1 MASIFDPQPAPVFT
15 RDGRDGFCSE
25 AEFENILAEYILGL
39 NPRKREKALMTQAMY
54 DSILHTLTHP
64 NNTRESTAQFRFW
77 TKKMFRLVTTAHAQ
91 IVTHENRP
99 VAVREQIYDVLV
111 QCHSQC
117 SHGGRDKTS
126 NQVRRY
132 YSWIPKELIA
142 RFVKACPLCAVR
154 RQTKTGGQFGYT
166 ESTAGDSNSNSAS
179 SPSDAAPL
187 SAPDSAQTTPSHVS
201 AAAAGMQGHYRYPH
215 QQQLPRRSS
224 YTGSIP
230 PAELPPMPI
239 PDSTGSV
246 AEWSEWVNSTPVRPG
261 ANSQQ
266 ISPASSV
273 PRHLRDQHQHLQ
285 LQHQYQQQQ
294 QQQQQQQKEVEDQV
308 RHEQQQ
314 QQQQQEQQHHEQY
327 MQQLQYQYQMQ
338 MLQQQH
344 QQMYPHLSGQ
354 YQIGA
359 QTEGTTITI
368 DTANGTDVFTI
379 IPDDSAQPYVQP
391 HEMQQYQDW
400 SEMPNGQSAG
410 DQSGHHGPT
419 SQCAID
425 PGLLPPPTA
434 PAYERRRSFDSVLTV
449 DGSDSGS
456 NSKDAPSLPPTPTLD
471 SLDQATSA
479 EFDADVQQ
487 LKEAVDEYFL
497 NYPQGGSDVVS
508 QTASLEGLEGLAL
521 LQNVVAMT
529 SEDFTRSASRSS
541 NRATGSR
548 DAESQRPGDAHQV
561 QITLQSTDSA
571 SGAELVGGSTM
582 YTDHH
587 RRSASPAHTFQPAS
601 IESSQHCDSST
612 HSYID
617 NSGRDPAAGSAN
629 ASFESDGSAL
639 SIKGSESEETS
650 RAPSSAENRVRQR
663 PPALD
668 LSAFTNN
675 PAFLDP
681 NNYNA
686 AMYGSISG
694 SMSAPA
700 HVTQFLQPTFPIISP
715 TDESA
720 LQAAPYYG
728 TGTDWLS
735 APGHAAG
742 MARPAS
748 SMGLLQPRHF
758 DASPTSPT
766 GTASSCALSYS
777 SSTSSTAES
786 LSASSTGSQL
796 SPPSGTAPK
805 ESGRT
810 FFVPPLSMMPAIH
823 SAPFF
828 QMPLST
834 QQQAA
839 VSRELSDSIQNLL
852 ENTQPNAGAR
862 PEKRARIDPHYRRLL
877 ADLHRP

>member
-187 SAPDSAQTTPSHVS
+187 SAPESVHTTPSHIS
-201 AAAAGMQGHYRYPH
+201 GAAAAMQGHYRYPH

-239 PDSTGSV
+239 PDSTGSI

-273 PRHLRDQHQHLQ
+273 PRHLREQPQHLQ
-285 LQHQYQQQQ
+285 LQDQYHYHHQQQQ
-294 QQQQQQQKEVEDQV
+294 QLQQKEAEEQV
-308 RHEQQQ
+308 RHE

-327 MQQLQYQYQMQ
+327 MQQLQYHYQMQ
-338 MLQQQH
+338 MLQQQQQ
-344 QQMYPHLSGQ
+344 QQMYPHLAEQ
-354 YQIGA
+354 YPIGA
-359 QTEGTTITI
+359 QTAGTTITI
-368 DTANGTDVFTI
+368 DTANGPDVFTI
-379 IPDDSAQPYVQP
+379 IPDDSAQPYDQP
-391 HEMQQYQDW
+391 HELQQYQDW
-400 SEMPNGQSAG
+400 SREQMSAG
-410 DQSGHHGPT
+410 QSGHDGFT
-419 SQCAID
+419 SQTAID
-425 PGLLPPPTA
+425 PGLLPLPTA
-434 PAYERRRSFDSVLTV
+434 PAYERRQSFDSVLTV

-456 NSKDAPSLPPTPTLD
+456 NSKDAPSLPPTPTLE

-508 QTASLEGLEGLAL
+508 QAASLEGMEGLAL
-521 LQNVVAMT
+521 LKNVVAMT
-529 SEDFTRSASRSS
+529 SEDLARSASRSS
-541 NRATGSR
+541 NRGTVNREA
-548 DAESQRPGDAHQV
+548 DAQGPSDTQQV
-561 QITLQSTDSA
+561 QITLQTTDSP
-571 SGAELVGGSTM
+571 SGAELVDASII
-582 YTDHH
+582 YTDS
-587 RRSASPAHTFQPAS
+587 RARSASPAQATQTAS
-601 IESSQHCDSST
+601 NEVSQHYDHGT
-612 HSYID
+612 HAH
-617 NSGRDPAAGSAN
+617 NTEHGNEQAAGSAN
-629 ASFESDGSAL
+629 ASFASDGPAFSLEGA
-639 SIKGSESEETS
+639 ESEETS
-650 RAPSSAENRVRQR
+650 RAPNSAESRVRQR

-675 PAFLDP
+675 TAFLDP
-681 NNYNA
+681 NSYNA

-694 SMSAPA
+694 SVSAPA
-700 HVTQFLQPTFPIISP
+700 HVTQFLQPTFPIVSP
-715 TDESA
+715 TDETA
-720 LQAAPYYG
+720 HQASYYG
-728 TGTDWLS
+728 TATTGTDWLS

-742 MARPAS
+742 LGRPAS
-748 SMGLLQPRHF
+748 SMGLLQPHQF

-777 SSTSSTAES
+777 SSTSSTTES
-786 LSASSTGSQL
+786 LSSSTGSHL
-796 SPPSGTAPK
+796 SPSSGAAPK